1 MIDGLGAL
9 GVAVERDWA
18 TSTLTVEGTAG
29 HPVSDVALVDARL
42 SGTTSRFLLPL
53 AALGDGLRRV
63 DGAGRLRERP
73 MGPALDALRALGADV
88 HDVGGP
94 GHLPVELVGGTLA
107 GGEVAISGDVSSQ
120 FLPGPLLAA
129 PATRPGLPVRVPTAP
144 GARPDSTEKR

>member
-94 GHLPVELVGGTLA
+94 GHLPVELVGRSEEHTSELQ
-107 GGEVAISGDVSSQ
+107 SLTRSSYAV
-120 FLPGPLLAA
+120 FCLKKKKTERHTTNN
-129 PATRPGLPVRVPTAP
+129 TRERKT
-144 GARPDSTEKR
+144 T